1 MNSVQVGEGQAA
13 AAFTKGALK
22 GFAEDG
28 VEDKRLIR
36 QMLHEMGLRGTLI
49 RVRLVALLL
58 VAGEAGSSVA
68 AIHARLEADSGMP
81 LRALNTYEVLRRLAR
96 MGVLAASQRGTYS
109 VSPATLAMI
118 GGLLAGKGAAV
129 AL

>member
-1 MNSVQVGEGQAA
+1 
-13 AAFTKGALK
+13 
-22 GFAEDG
+22 
-28 VEDKRLIR
+28 
-36 QMLHEMGLRGTLI
+36 
-49 RVRLVALLL
+49 
-58 VAGEAGSSVA
+58 
-68 AIHARLEADSGMP
+68 MP

>member
-1 MNSVQVGEGQAA
+1 MNSVQVGEGEAA
-13 AAFTKGALK
+13 ATFAKGGLQ

-36 QMLHEMGLRGTLI
+36 QVLHAMGLRGTLI

-81 LRALNTYEVLRRLAR
+81 LRTLNTYEVLRRLAR
-96 MGVLAASQRGTYS
+96 MGVLSASQRGTYS
-109 VSPATLAMI
+109 VSPATLAMV
-118 GGLLAGKGAAV
+118 GGLLAEKGTVAA
-129 AL
+129 L

>member
-1 MNSVQVGEGQAA
+1 MNSVQVNEGQAT
-13 AAFTKGALK
+13 AAFAKGALE

-36 QMLHEMGLRGTLI
+36 QALHEMGLRGTLI

-96 MGVLAASQRGTYS
+96 MGVLAASQRGTYA